1 MLNVGF
7 IAKTY
12 GVLPSIVINTAT
24 TYDLMIADV
33 MNSWEDFQHK
43 KAMGKMPIPDF
54 TQEQL
59 VNMLNKAKS

>member
-33 MNSWEDFQHK
+33 MSSWEEYHFNK
-43 KAMGKMPIPDF
+43 KMGKNPIPDF

>member
-1 MLNVGF
+1 MLNIGH

-12 GVLPSIVINTAT
+12 GILPSMVLQNAT

-33 MNSWEDFQHK
+33 MSSWEDYHYK
-43 KAMGKMPIPDF
+43 KLSGKNPVPDF
-54 TQEQL
+54 TQDEL